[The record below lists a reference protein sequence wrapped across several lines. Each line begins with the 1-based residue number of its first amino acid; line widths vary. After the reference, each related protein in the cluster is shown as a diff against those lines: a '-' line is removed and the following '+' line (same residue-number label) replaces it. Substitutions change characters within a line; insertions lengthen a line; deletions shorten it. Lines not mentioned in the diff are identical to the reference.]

1 MTHAGRQERRK
12 ESRGVWSVEGR
23 GKRANNRV
31 VTGRQQMKAGE
42 EWAGVGAAGRGAS
55 EQASLLASEI
65 PVGWRWLGG

>member
-1 MTHAGRQERRK
+1 MSWREGGERGKK
-12 ESRGVWSVEGR
+12 EEDEGR

-55 EQASLLASEI
+55 EQASLLASEV